1 VASSE
6 TPEKSPESV
15 RGEKPEPSMEAES
28 GDSIRVDES
37 KPRGAGKIPGGRWQK
52 DL

>member
-6 TPEKSPESV
+6 PPEKSPESV

-37 KPRGAGKIPGGRWQK
+37 KPRGAGKIPGGRW
-52 DL
+52 